1 MFDPTFIVPRP
12 RDSDGAY
19 LIECNPQI
27 FAAILDMLRKDN
39 YEICS
44 LKILLLVSALLE
56 LF

>member
-44 LKILLLVSALLE
+44 LKILLLDSALLE